1 MRLRS
6 GAEFAPY
13 YLKRTAHPRAPPDNP
28 IATSVSVEH
37 LLQDAVA
44 LEDSRFEHGEDDSE
58 GLGVTSRPSTPVTE
72 VESEDSSSAE
82 ETAQPRSSSGMQSR
96 AKRRRNASANK
107 RRAKKRQRLASAG
120 HQPLTYAANPSTVM
134 HHAEEQ
140 EPLLVSADA
149 EGFPAS
155 RSGSWVGLRNK
166 GVKKVPWTL
175 PELLEKNFTII
186 EWDGW

>member
-13 YLKRTAHPRAPPDNP
+13 YLKCTAHPRAPPDNP

-44 LEDSRFEHGEDDSE
+44 LEDSLFEHGEDDSE

-82 ETAQPRSSSGMQSR
+82 ETAQPRSSSGMQSS

-107 RRAKKRQRLASAG
+107 
-120 HQPLTYAANPSTVM
+120 
-134 HHAEEQ
+134 
-140 EPLLVSADA
+140 
-149 EGFPAS
+149 
-155 RSGSWVGLRNK
+155 
-166 GVKKVPWTL
+166 
-175 PELLEKNFTII
+175 
-186 EWDGW
+186 